1 MAMIKR
7 IIHDDRDLL
16 SELSE
21 DDLLRIRLALHD
33 LLDGRLM
40 VCASC
45 QKTLGPVDVSLYD
58 HSGGVHLIAALPKQW
73 VSVDCSCGYQTSLNK
88 LRR

>member
-1 MAMIKR
+1 MAIIKS
-7 IIHDDRDLL
+7 ITHDDRDLL
-16 SELSE
+16 SELKAT
-21 DDLLRIRLALHD
+21 DIMRLNNALHD
-33 LLDGRLM
+33 VLDDRLM

-58 HSGGVHLIAALPKQW
+58 HSGGVYLIAALPKQW
-73 VSVDCSCGYQTSLNK
+73 VSVDCKCGYQTSLNK